1 MQIENLYFCIN
12 SSLFNDATLNYSHFL
27 AAENLSLKTAKITFL
42 QYYLSPAVTG
52 AISFIRYRLFEP
64 VIYFPSYYVFLMLF
78 FGGFQS
84 FEKQV
89 SPKHLVP
96 GSVKLHIF

>member
-1 MQIENLYFCIN
+1 MQSENLYFCIN
-12 SSLFNDATLNYSHFL
+12 SSVSKDATLNYSHFL
-27 AAENLSLKTAKITFL
+27 AAGKSLKTAKITFL
-42 QYYLSPAVTG
+42 RLYLPPAVTG
-52 AISFIRYRLFEP
+52 AISFIRYRLFEL

-89 SPKHLVP
+89 SPKCLVS